1 MTVMEPNKHR
11 HDPPL
16 TSFRDM
22 SQIQETPDFSHL
34 MLAQSASSD
43 APVLSGQGGATTAT
57 TGASPDGAQGAAA
70 PVGPNFMVLLIPA
83 IGFLLLMSIMGGRK
97 EKKRRKQL
105 ETISKHDRIRTR
117 GGIIGAVVEAKGEQI
132 VIKVDEGKDT
142 RITLDR
148 QYVDAILQ
156 NGSDS
161 D

>member
-1 MTVMEPNKHR
+1 
-11 HDPPL
+11 
-16 TSFRDM
+16 M
-22 SQIQETPDFSHL
+22 SQLQDTPDFSYL
-34 MLAQSASSD
+34 MLSQSASSD
-43 APVLSGQGGATTAT
+43 APVLSGQGGATSTGT
-57 TGASPDGAQGAAA
+57 TGAAGEGAAAPGGAA

-105 ETISKHDRIRTR
+105 EKISKHDRIRTR
-117 GGIIGAVVEAKGEQI
+117 GGIIGSVVEAKGEQI

-156 NGSDS
+156 DGSDS
-161 D
+161 E

>member
-1 MTVMEPNKHR
+1 
-11 HDPPL
+11 
-16 TSFRDM
+16 
-22 SQIQETPDFSHL
+22 
-34 MLAQSASSD
+34 MLSQSASSD
-43 APVLSGQGGATTAT
+43 APVLSGQGGATT
-57 TGASPDGAQGAAA
+57 TGSSADGGAPGAAGAA
-70 PVGPNFMVLLIPA
+70 PAGQNFMILLIPV

-117 GGIIGAVVEAKGEQI
+117 GGIIGSVVEAKGGQI

-156 NGSDS
+156 DGSGSD
-161 D
+161 

>member
-1 MTVMEPNKHR
+1 MNQTDN
-11 HDPPL
+11 
-16 TSFRDM
+16 
-22 SQIQETPDFSHL
+22 TPDLSYL

-43 APVLSGQGGATTAT
+43 APVLSGQGGETTTGT
-57 TGASPDGAQGAAA
+57 TGAPGGAAGAGAA
-70 PVGPNFMVLLIPA
+70 PAGPNFMVLLIPA

-105 ETISKHDRIRTR
+105 EMISKHDRIRTR
-117 GGIIGAVVEAKGEQI
+117 GGIIGSVVEAKGEQI

-156 NGSDS
+156 DGSGS
-161 D
+161 E

>member
-1 MTVMEPNKHR
+1 MNQNHN
-11 HDPPL
+11 
-16 TSFRDM
+16 
-22 SQIQETPDFSHL
+22 TPDLSYL
-34 MLAQSASSD
+34 MLSQSTASD
-43 APVLSGQGGATTAT
+43 APVMSGQGGATTGT
-57 TGASPDGAQGAAA
+57 TGAAGDGGAQGAAGA

-117 GGIIGAVVEAKGEQI
+117 GGIIGSVVEAKGEQI

-156 NGSDS
+156 DGSGSD
-161 D
+161 

>member
-1 MTVMEPNKHR
+1 MTQNHN
-11 HDPPL
+11 
-16 TSFRDM
+16 
-22 SQIQETPDFSHL
+22 TPDLSYL
-34 MLAQSASSD
+34 MLFQSSSSD
-43 APVLSGQGGATTAT
+43 APVLSGQGGATTTGT
-57 TGASPDGAQGAAA
+57 TGAPGDGGAPGAAA

-117 GGIIGAVVEAKGEQI
+117 GGIIGSVVEAKGGQI

-156 NGSDS
+156 DGSDS

>member
-1 MTVMEPNKHR
+1 MNQNHN
-11 HDPPL
+11 
-16 TSFRDM
+16 
-22 SQIQETPDFSHL
+22 TPDFSYL

-43 APVLSGQGGATTAT
+43 APVLSGQGGDTTTGT
-57 TGASPDGAQGAAA
+57 TGAPGDGGAAGAGAA
-70 PVGPNFMVLLIPA
+70 PAGPNFMVLLIPA

-105 ETISKHDRIRTR
+105 EMISKHDRIRTR
-117 GGIIGAVVEAKGEQI
+117 GGIIGSVVEAKGEQI

-156 NGSDS
+156 DGSGS
-161 D
+161 E

>member
-1 MTVMEPNKHR
+1 ME
-11 HDPPL
+11 L
-16 TSFRDM
+16 T
-22 SQIQETPDFSHL
+22 
-34 MLAQSASSD
+34 
-43 APVLSGQGGATTAT
+43 
-57 TGASPDGAQGAAA
+57 GAAA
-70 PVGPNFMVLLIPA
+70 APAGPNFMILLIPA

-117 GGIIGAVVEAKGEQI
+117 GGIIGSVVEAKGDQI

-156 NGSDS
+156 DGSGSD
-161 D
+161 

>member
-1 MTVMEPNKHR
+1 
-11 HDPPL
+11 
-16 TSFRDM
+16 
-22 SQIQETPDFSHL
+22 
-34 MLAQSASSD
+34 MLSQSASSD
-43 APVLSGQGGATTAT
+43 APVLSGQGGATSTGT
-57 TGASPDGAQGAAA
+57 TGAAGEGAAAPGGAA

-105 ETISKHDRIRTR
+105 EKISKHDRIRTR
-117 GGIIGAVVEAKGEQI
+117 GGIIGSVVEAKGEQI

-156 NGSDS
+156 DGSDS
-161 D
+161 E

>member
-1 MTVMEPNKHR
+1 M
-11 HDPPL
+11 
-16 TSFRDM
+16 
-22 SQIQETPDFSHL
+22 IQNHNTPDFSYL
-34 MLAQSASSD
+34 MLSQSASSD
-43 APVLSGQGGATTAT
+43 APVLSGQGGATT
-57 TGASPDGAQGAAA
+57 TGSSADGGAPGAAGAA
-70 PVGPNFMVLLIPA
+70 PAGPNFMILLIPA

-117 GGIIGAVVEAKGEQI
+117 GGIIGSVVEAKGGQI

-156 NGSDS
+156 DGSDS